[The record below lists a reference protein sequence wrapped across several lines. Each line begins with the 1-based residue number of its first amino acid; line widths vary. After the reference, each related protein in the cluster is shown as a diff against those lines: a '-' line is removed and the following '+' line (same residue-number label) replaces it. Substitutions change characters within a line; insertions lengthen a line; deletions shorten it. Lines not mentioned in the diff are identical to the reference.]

1 MAPAPALCRQRN
13 CVHILSRQR
22 IPPTMTGRYAGHAGA
37 RDLPFLIPLFA
48 VLALV
53 TLIPELT
60 TWLPRVLA
68 ITR

>member
-1 MAPAPALCRQRN
+1 LLQGVKNIGIVLFVTAKIAG
-13 CVHILSRQR
+13 
-22 IPPTMTGRYAGHAGA
+22 IPFERLVRAT
-37 RDLPFLIPLFA
+37 LPFLIPLFV